1 MAAPDL
7 TRRIRRHY
15 DLLAPFYLLWG
26 RHVHHGYWADSADR
40 ARPAAAQE
48 RLLPEPY
55 ALAGRPARIVTPHVA
70 RGWDVTT
77 RLRDKPPM
85 RAAARALGTDARAFA
100 ASFTALRRAYAE
112 GAVANGLLAARK
124 PGPDAP

>member
-1 MAAPDL
+1 MTAPDP

-15 DLLAPFYLLWG
+15 DLLAPFSLLWG
-26 RHVHHGYWADSADR
+26 RHVHYGYWAGAADR
-40 ARPAAAQE
+40 ARPADAQE
-48 RLLPEPY
+48 RLLAELY

-77 RLRDKPPM
+77 RLRHKPPM
-85 RAAARALGTDARAFA
+85 RAARALGTDARAFA
-100 ASFTALRRAYAE
+100 ASFTALRRAYAQ
-112 GAVANGLLAARK
+112 GAVANGLLAARE